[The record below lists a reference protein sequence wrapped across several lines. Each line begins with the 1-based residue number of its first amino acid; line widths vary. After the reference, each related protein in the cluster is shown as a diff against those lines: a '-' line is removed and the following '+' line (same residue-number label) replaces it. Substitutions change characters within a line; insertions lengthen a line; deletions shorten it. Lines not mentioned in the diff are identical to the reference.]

1 MPVLLL
7 KSLLTNKWTFILLI
21 VVSLGAYIGYQELR
35 YSEAMLTLQSTENS
49 LSRASQELSDSLS
62 DNTRLLE
69 QVEASE
75 KAIKS
80 YQKTVSVLDSNMTEL
95 QKTLTVIGKED
106 KSVQEVYDTKLP
118 SSVLDS
124 LR

>member
-1 MPVLLL
+1 MPVLL

-80 YQKTVSVLDSNMTEL
+80 YQKTVSVLDSNLTEL

-106 KSVQEVYDTKLP
+106 KSVQEVYDIKLP

>member
-1 MPVLLL
+1 MPALL

-21 VVSLGAYIGYQELR
+21 VASLGAYIGYQELR

-80 YQKTVSVLDSNMTEL
+80 YQKAVSVLDSNLTEL

-106 KSVQEVYDTKLP
+106 KNVQEVYDTKLP
-118 SSVLDS
+118 VSVLNS